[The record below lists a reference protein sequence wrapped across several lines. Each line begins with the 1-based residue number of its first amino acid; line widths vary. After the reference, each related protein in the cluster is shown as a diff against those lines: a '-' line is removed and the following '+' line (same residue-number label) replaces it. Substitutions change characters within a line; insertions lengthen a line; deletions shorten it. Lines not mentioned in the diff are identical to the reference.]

1 MVFKLNK
8 SILLTTKKESSAFGC
23 DRLDSVDA
31 PYHGRI
37 CARCCDAQRCKEAD
51 LVMDKITF
59 GNDVGPSTGE
69 SETGGAEGSK
79 VHRVVV
85 EFSPWKSSEVLAQ

>member
-1 MVFKLNK
+1 M
-8 SILLTTKKESSAFGC
+8 LLAVIDWIALMLHIMGEFVPDAVMHSAVRSKRHIRTYNQIFE
-23 DRLDSVDA
+23 
-31 PYHGRI
+31 I
-37 CARCCDAQRCKEAD
+37 FFTAD